1 MSNPFLKSNNSTKE
15 NNRFNILNNEQNNI
29 SDKKK
34 EKKVTQYES
43 NNNSFTNVNNKYSRS
58 KHIINSKTD
67 NSKTDNSKTDNS
79 KTDNSKTDNSKT
91 DNSKLDN
98 SKLDNSKLDNS
109 KLDNSKNID
118 FLSSQ
123 ELFPELILK
132 INDLKTDN
140 NYEKKSDNY
149 KNAINLQV
157 EESKNIN
164 QNKIT
169 PGWTQIKI
177 VNGKIIMT
185 NGPKS
190 TYEIKKEKE
199 SSIKNT
205 PHFIMNKS
213 INLMQQNWDIYSRY
227 YDSLYGEGSYN
238 ETFVSYPIYDSDYD
252 TDSDE
257 DDELQNEDDDEYY
270 DFQ

>member
-15 NNRFNILNNEQNNI
+15 NNRFNILNNDSHKI
-29 SDKKK
+29 TDTKK

-43 NNNSFTNVNNKYSRS
+43 NNNSFTNINNKYSSS

-79 KTDNSKTDNSKT
+79 KTDNSKTDNSK
-91 DNSKLDN
+91 
-98 SKLDNSKLDNS
+98 
-109 KLDNSKNID
+109 NIE

-132 INDLKTDN
+132 INHLNTDN

-149 KNAINLQV
+149 KNAIKLQV
-157 EESKNIN
+157 EESKNII
-164 QNKIT
+164 QNKIN

-199 SSIKNT
+199 SSIKNN
-205 PHFIMNKS
+205 PHFIMNNS
-213 INLMQQNWDIYSRY
+213 INLMQKNWDIYSRY

-257 DDELQNEDDDEYY
+257 DNDELQNDDDDEYY

>member
-15 NNRFNILNNEQNNI
+15 NNRFNILNND
-29 SDKKK
+29 SHKMTDTKK

-43 NNNSFTNVNNKYSRS
+43 NNNSFTNVNNKYSSS

-91 DNSKLDN
+91 DNSK
-98 SKLDNSKLDNS
+98 
-109 KLDNSKNID
+109 NIE

-132 INDLKTDN
+132 INNLNTDN
-140 NYEKKSDNY
+140 NTEKKSDNY

-157 EESKNIN
+157 EDSKNII
-164 QNKIT
+164 QNKIN

-177 VNGKIIMT
+177 INGKIIMT

-199 SSIKNT
+199 SSIKNS

-213 INLMQQNWDIYSRY
+213 ISLMQKNWDMYSRY
-227 YDSLYGEGSYN
+227 YDNLYGEGSYN

-257 DDELQNEDDDEYY
+257 DNNELQNEDDDEYY

>member
-15 NNRFNILNNEQNNI
+15 NNRFNILNN
-29 SDKKK
+29 DTHKMTDTKK

-43 NNNSFTNVNNKYSRS
+43 INNSFNNSFTKVNNKYNSS
-58 KHIINSKTD
+58 KHIINSKLD
-67 NSKTDNSKTDNS
+67 NSKL
-79 KTDNSKTDNSKT
+79 DNSKTDNSKT

-98 SKLDNSKLDNS
+98 SKTDNS
-109 KLDNSKNID
+109 KLDNSKNIE

-140 NYEKKSDNY
+140 NDEKKSDNY

-164 QNKIT
+164 QNKIN

-190 TYEIKKEKE
+190 TYDIKKEKE
-199 SSIKNT
+199 TIVKNS

-213 INLMQQNWDIYSRY
+213 INLMQKNWDMYRRY
-227 YDSLYGEGSYN
+227 YDNLYGEGSYN
-238 ETFVSYPIYDSDYD
+238 ETFISYPIYDSDYD

-257 DDELQNEDDDEYY
+257 DNNELQNEDDDDEYY

>member
-15 NNRFNILNNEQNNI
+15 NNRFNILNN
-29 SDKKK
+29 DTHKMTDTKK

-43 NNNSFTNVNNKYSRS
+43 NNNSFTKVNNKYSSS
-58 KHIINSKTD
+58 KNII
-67 NSKTDNSKTDNS
+67 
-79 KTDNSKTDNSKT
+79 
-91 DNSKLDN
+91 
-98 SKLDNSKLDNS
+98 NSKLDNS

-132 INDLKTDN
+132 LNNLNSDN
-140 NYEKKSDNY
+140 NHEKKSDNY
-149 KNAINLQV
+149 KNAINLQI
-157 EESKNIN
+157 EESKNII
-164 QNKIT
+164 QNKIN
-169 PGWTQIKI
+169 PGWTQIKL

-185 NGPKS
+185 KGAKS

-199 SSIKNT
+199 SSIKNS

-213 INLMQQNWDIYSRY
+213 ITLMQKNWDMYRDY
-227 YDSLYGEGSYN
+227 YDNLYGEGSYN
-238 ETFVSYPIYDSDYD
+238 ETFVSYPIYDSEYD

-257 DDELQNEDDDEYY
+257 DNDELQNDDDDEYY

>member
-1 MSNPFLKSNNSTKE
+1 MSNPFLKSKNSTKE

-43 NNNSFTNVNNKYSRS
+43 INNSFNNSFTKVNNKYNSS
-58 KHIINSKTD
+58 KHII
-67 NSKTDNSKTDNS
+67 
-79 KTDNSKTDNSKT
+79 
-91 DNSKLDN
+91 
-98 SKLDNSKLDNS
+98 NSKLDNS
-109 KLDNSKNID
+109 KLDNSKNIE

-140 NYEKKSDNY
+140 NDEKKSDNY

-164 QNKIT
+164 QNKIN

-190 TYEIKKEKE
+190 TYDIKKEKE
-199 SSIKNT
+199 TIVKNS

-213 INLMQQNWDIYSRY
+213 INLMQKNWDMYRRY
-227 YDSLYGEGSYN
+227 YDNLYGEGSYN
-238 ETFVSYPIYDSDYD
+238 ETFISYPIYDSDYD

-257 DDELQNEDDDEYY
+257 DNNELQNEDDDDEYY